1 MLDAMDSVKSTPGGS
16 TALPAKP
23 AAKSSVVYESDS
35 LREVQ
40 ARATHIR
47 HGETAIERRGMRR
60 LNQAMESGHDLRRDV
75 PRGFY
80 LNITV

>member
-1 MLDAMDSVKSTPGGS
+1 MDSVNTTPGGS
-16 TALPAKP
+16 TALPAKTT
-23 AAKSSVVYESDS
+23 AKTSVVYESES

-60 LNQAMESGHDLRRDV
+60 LNEAMDSGQDLRRDV

>member
-1 MLDAMDSVKSTPGGS
+1 MDSVKNLPGG
-16 TALPAKP
+16 AAPAVAPKARP
-23 AAKSSVVYESDS
+23 AGRSQTTYESES

-40 ARATHIR
+40 ARASHIR
-47 HGETAIERRGMRR
+47 HGETAPERSGIRR
-60 LNQAMESGHDLRRDV
+60 LDTILATGKELRRDV

>member
-1 MLDAMDSVKSTPGGS
+1 MDSVNTPAGGS

-23 AAKSSVVYESDS
+23 ARSSVIYESDS

-40 ARATHIR
+40 ARASHIR
-47 HGETAIERRGMRR
+47 QGETALERRGMRR
-60 LNQAMESGHDLRRDV
+60 LNEAMATGRDLRHDV

>member
-1 MLDAMDSVKSTPGGS
+1 MDSVNTPAGGS

-23 AAKSSVVYESDS
+23 AGRASVTYESDS

-40 ARATHIR
+40 ARANHIR
-47 HGETAIERRGMRR
+47 QGETATERRGMRR
-60 LNQAMESGHDLRRDV
+60 LNEAMASGRDLRRDV

>member
-1 MLDAMDSVKSTPGGS
+1 MDSVNNPTSGS

-23 AAKSSVVYESDS
+23 AGRSSVVYESDS

-40 ARATHIR
+40 ARANHVR
-47 HGETAIERRGMRR
+47 HGESPIERRGMRR
-60 LNQAMESGHDLRRDV
+60 LSDAMASGQDLRRDV

>member
-1 MLDAMDSVKSTPGGS
+1 MDSVNNSAGGS
-16 TALPAKP
+16 SALPAKP
-23 AAKSSVVYESDS
+23 AARSSITYESES

-40 ARATHIR
+40 ARAHHIR
-47 HGETAIERRGMRR
+47 QGETAVERRGMRR
-60 LNQAMESGHDLRRDV
+60 LNEALATGQELRRDV

>member
-1 MLDAMDSVKSTPGGS
+1 MDSVNTPSGGS
-16 TALPAKP
+16 SALPAKP
-23 AAKSSVVYESDS
+23 AARSSVTYESDS

-40 ARATHIR
+40 ARASHIR
-47 HGETAIERRGMRR
+47 QGETAIERRGMRR
-60 LNQAMESGHDLRRDV
+60 LNEAMASGHDLRRDV

>member
-1 MLDAMDSVKSTPGGS
+1 MNSVNTPTGGS

-23 AAKSSVVYESDS
+23 AGRSKAVYESES

-40 ARATHIR
+40 ARASHIR
-47 HGETAIERRGMRR
+47 QGETAVERRGMRR
-60 LNQAMESGHDLRRDV
+60 LNEAMATGRELRRDV